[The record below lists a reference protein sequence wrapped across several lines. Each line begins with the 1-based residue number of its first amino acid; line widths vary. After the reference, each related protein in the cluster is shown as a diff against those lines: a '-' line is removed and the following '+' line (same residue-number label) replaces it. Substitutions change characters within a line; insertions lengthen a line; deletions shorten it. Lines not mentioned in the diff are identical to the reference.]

1 MACFCGLPAFI
12 SARMLAE
19 MVFLDE
25 PFLSGMASTFLI
37 LCGITK
43 RDENMR
49 FESEEE
55 IDAFVDALGQMLYE
69 FALAYKAGDQSFDR
83 IGDSIEDNVSHLA
96 ALAKV
101 AVGLSGR

>member
-25 PFLSGMASTFLI
+25 PFLSGMESTFLI
-37 LCGITK
+37 LCGTAK
-43 RDENMR
+43 GDKTMR
-49 FESEEE
+49 FESEDE
-55 IDAFVDALGQMLYE
+55 IDAFTEALGLMLAE
-69 FALAYKAGDQSFDR
+69 FASAYKAGDPSFDR
-83 IGDSIEDNVSHLA
+83 IGDSIEDNVNHLA